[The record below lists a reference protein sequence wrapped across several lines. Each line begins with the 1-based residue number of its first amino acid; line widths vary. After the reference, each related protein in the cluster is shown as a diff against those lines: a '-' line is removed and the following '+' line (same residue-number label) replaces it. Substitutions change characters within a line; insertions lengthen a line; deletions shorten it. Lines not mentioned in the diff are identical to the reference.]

1 MMKKIHFRTL
11 FDLLFVLVL
20 VGAAYFR
27 LMGLNWDQSQHLHP
41 DERFMTMVS
50 TALAPVSSFS
60 EYFDTANSTLN
71 PHNRGYGFYVYG
83 TLPVFIVR
91 HVAEW
96 MSQGAAQAAKY
107 LFENGEDG
115 LFAPLMTWL
124 AATPNWA
131 GYDEITLVGRVFSAL
146 SDLGSIVLLYLI
158 AARLYERKV
167 ALLAAA
173 FSALAVMQIQ
183 QAHFYVV
190 DSFANF
196 FIFLATFFAVEV
208 MTGREDARFEFS
220 KGWTSLARMAFSPL
234 VLNVLGFGIALGA
247 AVASKLNAAPLAIL
261 LPGAL
266 LVRYWLSVDSGT
278 DLEAEK
284 RIQTADETEN
294 RSAKADLIETESRI
308 TNNELPIPNR
318 QLSLEASI
326 ILLILG
332 AFFSVLA
339 FRVFQ
344 PYAFSGPRFFGVKPN
359 PQWVQNI
366 SDQRAQASGDVDFPP
381 ALQWA
386 RRPIWFSGYNIVAW
400 GLGWPLG
407 LLAAAGFLSMGW
419 RMLKGDWKPHIL
431 LWGWTAFYFAWQ
443 SLQWNPTMRYQ
454 LPIYPLLAMFAAW
467 FIFNGP
473 RPANYQLR
481 ITNFISRFAYPILAV
496 AVLLGTLAWTYA
508 YTRIYTRE
516 HSRVQ
521 ATRWIFQNVPGPI
534 NLKIQKDDGTV
545 YNQPLSMPYGYVF
558 APGNSPYNV
567 PFMAAASGEME
578 DIVIGYAA
586 DFTQNGEQTLTARL
600 SSDFTFAPETILAT
614 ATLTADFGPRNNP
627 KGQSYTLTFDT
638 PVTLDKNRT
647 YYLWLE
653 SSTLLSISGASPI
666 HETSWDDGLPLRMDG
681 YDAYGGIYQS
691 GLNFEMYWDDN
702 EDKLERFIGNL
713 DSGDFVFI
721 TSNRQWATTTRV
733 PERYPLTTAFYRAL
747 IGCPADKDV
756 IWCYNVAEA
765 GMFQGQLGYELIAT
779 FTSYPEI
786 FGYQINTQFAEEA
799 FTVYDAPKV
808 LIFKKTDEYD
818 ADAVRAI
825 LEKVDLSKVV
835 RITPRQASN
844 YPGDLMLPAGR
855 LSWQRVSGTWSD
867 LFSYNLPQNAA
878 PLLGLLLWYLTIGV
892 LGLFTWPLLR
902 LLLPGLSDKGY
913 PLSRLTGL
921 LLLAWFAW
929 IVGSLG
935 GEYSRGTI
943 AGGYGLILLLGA
955 AAFWKQRDSI
965 AAEWRG
971 SRRYFL
977 LVEVLF
983 LAFFLI
989 DFGIRLGNPDLWH
1002 PGRGGERPMDFSYL
1016 NAILKSTA
1024 FPPYDPW
1031 YAGGYINYYYWGFV
1045 LVGTPIKLLGIVP
1058 SIAYNFV
1065 LPTLFAML
1073 GLGGFSVAWNLAAGV
1088 RHQASAPN
1096 AEESAPSRITN
1107 RDFFIL
1113 QLLSGLAAGAGLVLV
1128 GNLGTV
1134 RLVYQALQKMIVPN
1148 AVMEDPSV
1156 SVFQHLGWA
1165 LQGLGKLLTGDSLPI
1180 GWGEWYWAPSR
1191 VMPVGDLAITEFP
1204 LFTFL
1209 YSDLHAHMIALPL
1222 TVLVIAWALSTLL
1235 ARNLSRWGWLA
1246 TLAFGGLVIGA
1257 LRPTNTWDFPTYLAL
1272 GALVAGYSTF
1282 RYVEIGEKP
1291 RLGLSPL
1298 IQRIILSLG
1307 VMALLAFFAL
1317 LFYQPFA
1324 RWYGLGYSSADL
1336 WKNEKTPIWSYLT
1349 HWGLF
1354 LFVIVSWMVWETR
1367 QWMAQTPVSALA
1379 KLKPYTLLLEIALA
1393 LLVALTLLL
1402 QFVLDVRVAWLA
1414 FPLAAWALLL
1424 ILRPGQ
1430 PDAKRMVLFMVGTG
1444 LVLTLVVEFIVLVG
1458 DIGRMNTVFKFYLQ
1472 VWVMFAVS
1480 AAAGFGWLL
1489 EEFDQWSANWRNFWY
1504 TTATL
1509 LFAGA
1514 LLYLFTGTMDKLRD
1528 RMSAETP
1535 FTFDSMEYMRTST
1548 YWDQQEMTLGEDYD
1562 TIRWMQE
1569 NIKGTPVIVEANTP
1583 EYRWGTRYTIYTGLP
1598 GVVGWN
1604 WHQRQQRA
1612 LFPSNWV
1619 TDRVDAVR
1627 FFYDTSSGEYAR
1639 EFLAK
1644 YNVQYIIVGQLER
1657 VYHPDGIEKF
1667 ERLNGILWNKVYE
1680 NGQTAIYEV
1689 IR

>member
-1 MMKKIHFRTL
+1 MMKKFRSRTL

-20 VGAAYFR
+20 IGAAYFR

-50 TALAPVSSFS
+50 TALAPVGSFS

-83 TLPVFIVR
+83 TLPVFIAR

-96 MSQGAAQAAKY
+96 MSLGAAQAANY
-107 LFENGEDG
+107 IAEHGTDG
-115 LFAPLMTWL
+115 FWTPLMTWL

-131 GYDEITLVGRVFSAL
+131 GYDEITLVGRVFAAL
-146 SDLGSIVLLYLI
+146 SDLGSIALLYLI
-158 AARLYERKV
+158 AARLYGRKV
-167 ALLAAA
+167 ALLAAV
-173 FSALAVMQIQ
+173 FSSLAVMQIH

-208 MTGREDARFEFS
+208 MMGRRGARFDALD
-220 KGWTSLARMAFSPL
+220 WNSLLRAAFSPL
-234 VLNVLGFGIALGA
+234 VLNTLGFGMALGA

-266 LVRYWLSVDSGT
+266 LARYWMST
-278 DLEAEK
+278 DEAEK
-284 RIQTADETEN
+284 RVQTTDETDN
-294 RSAKADLIETESRI
+294 RSAEADSTETESRI
-308 TNNELPIPNR
+308 TNNEFPITNYR
-318 QLSLEASI
+318 LSLEASI
-326 ILLILG
+326 LLLILG

-344 PYAFSGPRFFGVKPN
+344 PYAFSGPGFFGVKPN

-366 SDQRAQASGDVDFPP
+366 SDQRAQAGGDVDFPP

-386 RRPIWFSGYNIVAW
+386 RRPVWYSGYNILAW

-407 LLAAAGFLSMGW
+407 LLAVAGFLYMGW
-419 RMLKGDWKPHIL
+419 RMLKGEWKPHIL

-443 SLQWNPTMRYQ
+443 SMQWNPTMRYQ

-473 RPANYQLR
+473 RKTKHELGIRNHGLR
-481 ITNFISRFAYPILAV
+481 ITNFVSRFAYPILAV
-496 AVLLGTLAWTYA
+496 AVLLGTLAWTFA

-534 NLKIQKDDGTV
+534 NLKIQQDDGTL
-545 YNQPLSMPYGYVF
+545 YTQPLSVSYGYVF
-558 APGNSPYNV
+558 APGLPYATQ
-567 PFMAAASGEME
+567 FMAFASGEMQE
-578 DIVIGYAA
+578 IVIGYAA
-586 DFTQNGEQTLTARL
+586 DFTQNGPQTLKAEL
-600 SSDFTFAPETILAT
+600 ASDFDFAPGNILAT
-614 ATLTADFGPRNNP
+614 ITLSADFAPRNNP
-627 KGQSYTLTFDT
+627 KGQSYTLTFDP
-638 PVTLDKNRT
+638 PVILDKNRT
-647 YYLWLE
+647 YYLRLE

-681 YDAYGGIYQS
+681 YDAYGGIYQG

-713 DSGDFVFI
+713 DSGDYVFI
-721 TSNRQWATTTRV
+721 TSNRQWGTTTRV

-756 IWCYNVAEA
+756 IWCYSEAEA
-765 GMFQGQLGYELIAT
+765 GMFQGQLGYELVKT

-786 FGYQINTQFAEEA
+786 FGYQVNTQYADEA
-799 FTVYDAPKV
+799 FTVYDSPKV
-808 LIFKKTDEYD
+808 LIFKKTDAYD
-818 ADAVRAI
+818 TSAVRAI

-835 RITPRQASN
+835 RITPRQANN

-855 LSWQRVSGTWSD
+855 LAWQRVSGTWSD
-867 LFSYNLPQNAA
+867 LFSYSWPQNAT

-892 LGLFTWPLLR
+892 LGLFTWPILR
-902 LLLPGLSDKGY
+902 LLLPGLSDRGY
-913 PLSRLTGL
+913 PLSRLSGL
-921 LLLAWFAW
+921 LFLAWFAW

-935 GEYSRGTI
+935 GEYSRETI
-943 AGGYGLILLLGA
+943 AAGCGLILMLGA
-955 AAFWKQRDSI
+955 AAFWKQRDAI

-971 SRRYFL
+971 NRRYFL

-983 LAFFLI
+983 LAFFLV

-1073 GLGGFSVAWNLAAGV
+1073 GLGGFSIAWNLVSGF
-1088 RHQASAPN
+1088 RYQASADDPGN
-1096 AEESAPSRITN
+1096 PSTFN
-1107 RDFFIL
+1107 L
-1113 QLLSGLAAGAGLVLV
+1113 QLLAGLAAGAGLVLV
-1128 GNLGTV
+1128 GNLGTI
-1134 RLVYQALQKMIVPN
+1134 RLVYHALQKMIVPN

-1156 SVFQHLGWA
+1156 SVFQHLLWA
-1165 LQGLGKLLTGDSLPI
+1165 IQGLGKILIGEPLPI
-1180 GWGEWYWAPSR
+1180 GWGEYYWAPSR

-1204 LFTFL
+1204 LFTFI

-1222 TVLVIAWALSTLL
+1222 TALVIAWALSTLL
-1235 ARNLSRWGWLA
+1235 VRNLNRWGWLA

-1272 GALVAGYSTF
+1272 GALVAGYSAF
-1282 RYVEIGEKP
+1282 RYVEIGDKP
-1291 RLGLSPL
+1291 RFGLSPL
-1298 IQRIILSLG
+1298 IQRVILALG
-1307 VMALLAFFAL
+1307 VMGLLTLFAL

-1354 LFVIVSWMVWETR
+1354 LFVIVSWMTWETR
-1367 QWMAQTPVSALA
+1367 QWMAQTPISALA
-1379 KLKPYTLLLEIALA
+1379 KLKPYTILLEIALA

-1424 ILRPGQ
+1424 MLRPGQ
-1430 PDAKRMVLFMVGTG
+1430 PDSKRLVLFMVGTG
-1444 LVLTLVVEFIVLVG
+1444 LVLTLIVEFIVLVG

-1472 VWVMFAVS
+1472 VWVLFAVS

-1489 EEFDQWSANWRNFWY
+1489 EEFDQWSANWRNAWY
-1504 TTATL
+1504 TVATI

-1514 LLYLFTGTMDKLRD
+1514 MLFIFTGSMDKLRD
-1528 RMSAETP
+1528 RMASNTP
-1535 FTFDSMEYMRTST
+1535 FTFDSMTYMYYST
-1548 YWDQQEMTLGEDYD
+1548 YWDQQQMTLDEDYLA
-1562 TIRWMQE
+1562 IRWVQD
-1569 NIKGTPVIVEANTP
+1569 NIKGTPVIVEGNTP
-1583 EYRWGTRYTIYTGLP
+1583 EYRWGSRYTIYTGLP
-1598 GVVGWN
+1598 GVIGWN

-1612 LFPSNWV
+1612 LFPPNWV

-1639 EFLAK
+1639 DFIEK
-1644 YNVQYIIVGQLER
+1644 YNVEYIIVGQLER
-1657 VYHPDGIEKF
+1657 IYHPEGIEKF
-1667 ERLNGILWNKVYE
+1667 ERYNGSLWNKVYE

-1689 IR
+1689 IP